1 MPTLKGFAVATVA
14 LLLLTSCT
22 SESFESGPELSNE
35 EQSKTGELQSDPSAG
50 LPWRGYEKFPSLYFA
65 AEPEG
70 EFSEE
75 QIEKISKF
83 ELAIIEFRMGQ
94 FMDEFDGGLWAEG
107 DLQGLMNEQVKRIKE
122 LGREDIPILTY
133 MNAKWAG
140 SMYSDQRE
148 LLERQELFLEDS
160 RGCEG
165 FIDYPLD
172 VAETGK
178 TTGLEYCRW
187 DFLNPDTQEAFAE
200 SVEVASSGPA
210 DGIFFDNSHSV
221 SCDAEQEFSD
231 MDQATREE
239 FMLAQNE
246 SYLNVF
252 NRLNELDKHPV
263 LSTTMGFSEIGGQ
276 VPWEGDCPLWEE
288 ELLAT
293 MDGVSFSRNNE
304 FWMWNLGETASNQ
317 ILNSIKEADQGVPL
331 IVHTPYFPSGSGC
344 LEGCFGENK
353 VDFSEQEFLE
363 FSVAAFLIAMSPG
376 SFFGFSNME
385 AESEGGGWFDQSW
398 DYHSLYDEI
407 VTGRPIAETEISE
420 DRMQF
425 SRDFENGSVF
435 IDVMTGE
442 YELNFEPPVKLPHG
456 SLSREHKSMN
466 PATTT
471 SDWHL
476 HDPSSIVELNG
487 WQVVAVTGK
496 ENADG
501 YRCGLETWK
510 RQSENDPWQPDQC
523 LYIEKPDWISD
534 ELPLNDG
541 AFWAPDLGD
550 DGTLFYSVANGFE
563 ESGSC
568 VGAARWNGQ
577 TWQDVGQPLT
587 CAFEPDETREIE
599 AIDPSIV
606 ALDDKLFLVV
616 GGGLIVATELN
627 PKTLLVKSGDWW
639 EPGHPDWIELATGP
653 QIDDEQGWVEA
664 AQVVEIGQWHYLFVN
679 WGECC
684 RGLDST
690 YEVRIGRAKSI
701 DGPFLDKQGTPM
713 NEGGGSLFFE
723 TTGDLV
729 GPGHMSVRQGG
740 NGSLLG
746 SFHFYHGKRDGLPW
760 IGEAEL
766 SIKDGWP
773 EIKRLLPI
781 TRPE

>member
-1 MPTLKGFAVATVA
+1 M
-14 LLLLTSCT
+14 LTSCT
-22 SESFESGPELSNE
+22 GEINETEPETPNA
-35 EQSKTGELQSDPSAG
+35 EQSQAEQGQAEQGQADQSLSDTASD

-70 EFSEE
+70 DFSAE
-75 QIEKISKF
+75 QIEKISNF
-83 ELAIIEFRMGQ
+83 ELAIVEFRMGQ

-107 DLQGLMNEQVKRIKE
+107 DLQGLMNKQVSRIKE
-122 LGREDIPILTY
+122 LGREDIPVLTY

-148 LLERQELFLEDS
+148 LLEQQGLFLEDP

-172 VAETGK
+172 IAETGK
-178 TTGLEYCRW
+178 TTGLQNCRW
-187 DFLNPDTQEAFAE
+187 DFLNPNTQGAFADA
-200 SVEVASSGPA
+200 VEVASAGPA
-210 DGIFFDNSHSV
+210 DGIFFDNAHSV
-221 SCDAEQEFSD
+221 SCDGEQEFSE
-231 MDQATREE
+231 MGEAERED

-252 NRLNELDKHPV
+252 NRLNELGKHPV
-263 LSTTMGFSEIGGQ
+263 LSTTMGFAEIGGQ

-288 ELLAT
+288 ELLET
-293 MDGVSFSRNNE
+293 MEGVSFSRNNE

-317 ILNSIKEADQGVPL
+317 ILNSIEEAEQGVPL

-344 LEGCFGENK
+344 LEGCFGKTQVE
-353 VDFSEQEFLE
+353 FSEQEFLE

-398 DYHSLYDEI
+398 DYYSLYDEI
-407 VTGRPIAETEISE
+407 VTGEPISGAEASE
-420 DRMQF
+420 DGMQF
-425 SRDFENGSVF
+425 SREFENGSVF
-435 IDVMTGE
+435 IDLMTGD
-442 YELNFEPPVKLPHG
+442 YELNFEPVVGLPHG
-456 SLSREHKSMN
+456 SLSREYQSMS
-466 PATTT
+466 PKTTT

-510 RQSENDPWQPDQC
+510 RKSETDPWQPDQC
-523 LYIEKPDWISD
+523 LYIEKPDWVSE

-541 AFWAPDLGD
+541 AFWAPDLSQ
-550 DGTLFYSVANGFE
+550 DGTLVYSVANGFE

-568 VGAARWNGQ
+568 VGAARWDGK
-577 TWQDVGQPLT
+577 TWQDVGRPLT
-587 CAFEPDETREIE
+587 CAFEPDESMEVE
-599 AIDPSIV
+599 AIDPSLV
-606 ALDDKLFLVV
+606 DLDGRVFLVV
-616 GGGLIVATELN
+616 GGGLIHTTELN
-627 PKTLLVKSGDWW
+627 LETLSSESGDWW

-653 QIDDEQGWVEA
+653 RIDDEQAWVEA
-664 AQVVEIGQWHYLFVN
+664 AQIAEIDGWLYLFVN

-690 YEVRIGRAKSI
+690 YEIRMGRAKSI
-701 DGPFLDKQGTPM
+701 EGPFLDKDGTPM
-713 NEGGGSLFFE
+713 TQSGGSLFFE
-723 TTGDLV
+723 TTGDLI
-729 GPGHMSVRQGG
+729 GPGHMGFRKS
-740 NGSLLG
+740 NDGSPVA
-746 SFHFYHGKRDGLPW
+746 SFHFYDGKRDGLPW
-760 IGEAEL
+760 IGEAEISL
-766 SIKDGWP
+766 NDGWP
-773 EIKRLLPI
+773 EINTLLPVI
-781 TRPE
+781 RP